1 LIDRGDRMVRP
12 IGESHEA
19 VEAGVP
25 ANGFPFGEGIIGGLA
40 SAGDGE
46 IVNEPSTD
54 ARAIEVEKTMG
65 PLMVAPLAVGDN
77 RTGVLMVTTKDGA
90 DFTAGEHRM
99 LSAVAALTAPALDA
113 AITVKR
119 TIALATERQAE
130 LERQLEELRSEV
142 MANRREQAVSE
153 IIGSEYF
160 KTLRGQAEAMRRSV
174 KGEERGGE

>member
-1 LIDRGDRMVRP
+1 
-12 IGESHEA
+12 
-19 VEAGVP
+19 
-25 ANGFPFGEGIIGGLA
+25 
-40 SAGDGE
+40 
-46 IVNEPSTD
+46 
-54 ARAIEVEKTMG
+54 
-65 PLMVAPLAVGDN
+65 
-77 RTGVLMVTTKDGA
+77 
-90 DFTAGEHRM
+90 M